1 MANQN
6 VLQLTQQ
13 SGSAN
18 TTSVLYAVTGG
29 TTDTGLPLTV
39 LFNSPALTGTPT
51 VAGYAALASAN
62 TYTANQTIGYSGSPT
77 LILNDTAGTNFAAV
91 EWAKA
96 GQIQWW
102 LNADFTGGV
111 WCMNRYVSGSFV
123 DKPLS
128 IANSTGVVT
137 ILSLTTSTAT
147 VLNGAVSGTGMT
159 NYMASPPAIGGTAA
173 AAGKFT
179 TLQATSTITPS
190 TTSGIVGTTAADN
203 ANAGSVGE
211 VITATSGSPVSLT
224 SATPANIISISLT
237 AGDWDVYGHLEFIAA
252 GSTVPQFITG
262 SISTTSA
269 TLDTTVGNVVTLNAT
284 MATGSTQRIHVGY
297 RRMNVSTTTTVYL
310 VCNASFTTST
320 ATANAILTARRAR

>member
-62 TYTANQTIGYSGSPT
+62 TYTANQTIGFSGSPT

-111 WCMNRYVSGSFV
+111 WCMNRYVGGSFQ
-123 DKPLS
+123 DKPIS

-190 TTSGIVGTTAADN
+190 TTSGIVGTTLADN

-211 VITATSGSPVSLT
+211 YVTASATAVALTSPATS
-224 SATPANIISISLT
+224 NITSISLT
-237 AGDWDVYGHLEFIAA
+237 AGDWDVSGVVEFNA
-252 GSTVPQFITG
+252 GSGASLTTAVAAVT
-262 SISTTSA
+262 TTSA
-269 TLDTTVGNVVTLNAT
+269 SSGGLGSRARLQVSTGVTAGATPYLPTPVV
-284 MATGSTQRIHVGY
+284 RV
-297 RRMNVSTTTTVYL
+297 NVSTTTTVYL
-310 VCNASFTTST
+310 TGT
-320 ATANAILTARRAR
+320 ATFAGGTLSADGLIRARRVR